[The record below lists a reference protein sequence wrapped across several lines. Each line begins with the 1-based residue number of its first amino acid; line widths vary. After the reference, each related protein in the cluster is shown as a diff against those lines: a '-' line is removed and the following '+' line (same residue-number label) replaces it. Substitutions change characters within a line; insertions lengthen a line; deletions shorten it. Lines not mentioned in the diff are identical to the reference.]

1 MKRYMTTTV
10 RLADVV
16 TIVQQ
21 VSCLEAMNT
30 MIPYLPCLKHMEGSP
45 TDLPTM
51 NIQFSKL
58 EMCTNLISVLPPKMS
73 TAYYASKGQHSP
85 TSMEKLEEDLILV
98 EAQVQRQEK

>member
-1 MKRYMTTTV
+1 
-10 RLADVV
+10 
-16 TIVQQ
+16 
-21 VSCLEAMNT
+21 
-30 MIPYLPCLKHMEGSP
+30 
-45 TDLPTM
+45 M

-98 EAQVQRQEK
+98 EAQVQRQDKMINERRLTVGLPVSNRESDMNKKTSMELSDPIPKKTK